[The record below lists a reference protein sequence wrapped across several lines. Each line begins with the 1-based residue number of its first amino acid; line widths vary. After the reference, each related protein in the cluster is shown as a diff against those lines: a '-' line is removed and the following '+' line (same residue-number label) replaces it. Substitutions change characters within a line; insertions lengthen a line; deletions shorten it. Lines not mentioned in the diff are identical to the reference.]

1 MEGVDKQ
8 ALSAVLLME
17 RALRPG
23 YLSAL
28 FGGSAVESDGQR
40 ETSGANCLP
49 HTWHMV
55 GAQDMSAT
63 AFITKCHHCAHGW
76 EGRLGGSTFRQSWKG
91 AAPKARDAESPW
103 ESGGPRG
110 TGQVFDLSEPPF
122 PYLCKMGSIALPVSV
137 DIVRGQEIIHPTA
150 AEHST
155 WHSVGAQ

>member
-1 MEGVDKQ
+1 MRCMAGVDKQ
-8 ALSAVLLME
+8 ALLAVLLTE
-17 RALRPG
+17 RALSPG
-23 YLSAL
+23 YLRAL
-28 FGGSAVESDGQR
+28 FGGSRVESDGQR
-40 ETSGANCLP
+40 ENSGANCLP

-63 AFITKCHHCAHGW
+63 AFITKSNHCAHGW
-76 EGRLGGSTFRQSWKG
+76 EGQASDRAGRGLLLKPGMQR
-91 AAPKARDAESPW
+91 PW

-122 PYLCKMGSIALPVSV
+122 PYLCKTGSIALPVSV
-137 DIVRGQEIIHPTA
+137 DLVRGQEIIHPTA